1 MSPTG
6 LLVVR
11 LLLVA
16 NAVLVA
22 VVGLLWLVFVEQP
35 AAVIGAV
42 MAWSL
47 VAVLLACVPMTTP
60 HRGERW

>member
-1 MSPTG
+1 MSPAA

-16 NAVLVA
+16 NAILVA

-42 MAWSL
+42 LAW
-47 VAVLLACVPMTTP
+47 VVVGGLLACVPMTTP